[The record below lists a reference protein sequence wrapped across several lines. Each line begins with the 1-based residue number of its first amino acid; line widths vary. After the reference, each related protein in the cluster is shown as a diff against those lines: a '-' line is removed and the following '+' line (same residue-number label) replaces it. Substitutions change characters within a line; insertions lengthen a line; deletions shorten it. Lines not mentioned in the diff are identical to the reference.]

1 MTDPSLPPA
10 TRREQRALRASSS
23 DAPTTA
29 ATDNERTRPRRRRVW
44 LWVGVAGV
52 LLVALAVAGV
62 WAGSRIYSQ
71 AMQARSHLLAAMPYV
86 AEVKAAMLASDP
98 EAAATAAAAF
108 RVEAAEA
115 QAAASGRVWDFFE
128 SIPLPPLENLR
139 AVSTVA
145 DVAVSLADDVLVPA
159 SGVSVAALAPSGGKM
174 DVAALRSLSGL
185 LDQIEAGT
193 DAADDRLAALDHGA
207 LMDEVRSGV
216 QQVETALA
224 EIQTVSAP
232 ARDVVAVLPDALGAS
247 GPRNYLVMFQ
257 GNAEVRASGGGP
269 GSFMLLS
276 VDDGALSIVG
286 EAAATEFDFAIPE
299 PVVPID
305 AETEALYSDIVA
317 RWIANLTATPDFPT
331 SAALA
336 KGWWSTLHDDRIDG
350 VISIDPIGL
359 SYMLNATGPIT
370 LPTGDVL
377 TSENAASLL
386 LNEAYFKY
394 PDGADSNR
402 FFSAV
407 SLSVFGALTGGSVEP
422 VPMMA
427 ALTRAA
433 DEGRLKIWSSDED
446 EAALLGESP
455 LSGRLPSTNDTESA
469 VGVFFNDT
477 TGSKMDYYVDAAVA
491 VQADTCAAE
500 APRWTTTVTLQ
511 NHITAGAAGELP
523 RYITGPYFTP
533 GNIGTDFVVYTPVDA
548 TIEGWTLNGKPFD
561 AIAHTTHLGRDALRV
576 NVVLPPESTATLEV
590 TMVGTAGS
598 TAADLG
604 PTTVR
609 HTPMVR
615 ETPVSIDEP
624 TCG

>member
-1 MTDPSLPPA
+1 MTII
-10 TRREQRALRASSS
+10 
-23 DAPTTA
+23 
-29 ATDNERTRPRRRRVW
+29 
-44 LWVGVAGV
+44 GV

-86 AEVKAAMLASDP
+86 AEVKTAMLASDP

-108 RVEAAEA
+108 RAEAADA
-115 QAAASGRVWDFFE
+115 QAAASGTLWGFFE
-128 SIPLPPLENLR
+128 AIPLPPLENLR

-159 SGVSVAALAPSGGKM
+159 SGVSVAALAPSGGRM
-174 DVAALRSLSGL
+174 DVAALQSLSGL

-193 DAADDRLAALDHGA
+193 AAAVERLAALDHSA

-216 QQVETALA
+216 QQVETALT
-224 EIQTVSAP
+224 EIQSVAGP
-232 ARDVVAVLPDALGAS
+232 ARDVIAVLPDALGAS

-269 GSFMLLS
+269 GSFILLS

-305 AETEALYSDIVA
+305 AETEALYSDIIA

-377 TSENAASLL
+377 TSENAAPLL

-402 FFSAV
+402 FFAAV
-407 SLSVFGALTGGSVEP
+407 SLSVFDALTGGSIEP
-422 VPMMA
+422 VPMMT

-433 DEGRLKIWSSDED
+433 DEGRLKVWSSDEE

-455 LSGRLPSTNDTESA
+455 LSGRLPTTNDTETA

-477 TGSKMDYYVDAAVA
+477 TGSKMDYYVDATVA
-491 VQADTCAAE
+491 VQADTCAADT
-500 APRWTTTVTLQ
+500 PRWTTTVTLQ
-511 NHITAGAAGELP
+511 NHITASAAAELP

-533 GNIGTDFVVYTPVDA
+533 GDIGTDFVVYTPVDA

-561 AIAHTTHLGRDALRV
+561 AITHTTHLGRDAVRV

-590 TMVGTAGS
+590 TMAAAAGS
-598 TAADLG
+598 AAAEFG

-615 ETPVSIDEP
+615 DTPVSIDESS
-624 TCG
+624 CG

>member
-1 MTDPSLPPA
+1 MTII
-10 TRREQRALRASSS
+10 
-23 DAPTTA
+23 
-29 ATDNERTRPRRRRVW
+29 
-44 LWVGVAGV
+44 GV

-86 AEVKAAMLASDP
+86 AEVKTAMLASDP

-108 RVEAAEA
+108 RAEAADA
-115 QAAASGRVWDFFE
+115 QAAASGTLWGFFE
-128 SIPLPPLENLR
+128 AVPLPPLENLR

-145 DVAVSLADDVLVPA
+145 DVAVSLADDVLIPA

-193 DAADDRLAALDHGA
+193 DAADKRLSALDHGA

-216 QQVETALA
+216 QQVETALT
-224 EIQTVSAP
+224 EIQAVAGP

-269 GSFMLLS
+269 GSFILLS

-305 AETEALYSDIVA
+305 AETEALYSDIIA

-377 TSENAASLL
+377 TSENAAPLL

-407 SLSVFGALTGGSVEP
+407 SLSVFGALTGGSIEP

-491 VQADTCAAE
+491 VQADRCAAD

-511 NHITAGAAGELP
+511 NHITADAAGELP

-548 TIEGWTLNGKPFD
+548 TIEGWTLNGKPVD
-561 AIAHTTHLGRDALRV
+561 AIAHTTHLGRDAVRV

-590 TMVGTAGS
+590 AMVGTAGS
-598 TAADLG
+598 AAADLG

-615 ETPVSIDEP
+615 ETPVSVDEP
-624 TCG
+624 TCD

>member
-1 MTDPSLPPA
+1 MTI
-10 TRREQRALRASSS
+10 T
-23 DAPTTA
+23 
-29 ATDNERTRPRRRRVW
+29 
-44 LWVGVAGV
+44 GV
-52 LLVALAVAGV
+52 LLVALAVAGA
-62 WAGSRIYSQ
+62 WAGSRLYSQ
-71 AMQARSHLLAAMPYV
+71 AVQARSHLLAAMPYV
-86 AEVKAAMLASDP
+86 AEVKTAMLASDP

-108 RVEAAEA
+108 RAEAAEA
-115 QAAASGRVWDFFE
+115 QAAASGRLWDFFE

-139 AVSTVA
+139 AVSTVT

-174 DVAALRSLSGL
+174 DIAALQSLSEL
-185 LDQIEAGT
+185 LDQIKAGT
-193 DAADDRLAALDHGA
+193 DAANERLAALDHDA

-216 QQVETALA
+216 RQVETALI
-224 EIQTVSAP
+224 EIQAVAGP
-232 ARDVVAVLPDALGAS
+232 ASDVVAVLPDALGAS

-269 GSFMLLS
+269 GSFILLS

-305 AETEALYSDIVA
+305 AETEALYSDIIA

-336 KGWWSTLHDDRIDG
+336 KGWWATLHDDRIDG

-377 TSENAASLL
+377 TSENAAPLL

-407 SLSVFGALTGGSVEP
+407 SLSVFGALTNGSIEP
-422 VPMMA
+422 LPMVA

-433 DEGRLKIWSSDED
+433 DEGRLKIWSADED
-446 EAALLGESP
+446 EAALLGESS
-455 LSGRLPSTNDTESA
+455 LSGRLPSSNDKESA

-477 TGSKMDYYVDAAVA
+477 TGSKMDYYVDATVA
-491 VQADTCAAE
+491 VQADTCAAD
-500 APRWTTTVTLQ
+500 APGWTTTVTLQ
-511 NHITAGAAGELP
+511 NSITADAAGELP

-533 GNIGTDFVVYTPVDA
+533 GDIATDFVVYTPVGA
-548 TIEGWTLNGKPFD
+548 TIEAWTVNGKPFD
-561 AIAHTTHLGRDALRV
+561 AIAHTTHLGRDAVRV

-590 TMVGTAGS
+590 TMSAPPES

-615 ETPVSIDEP
+615 ETSVNIVEP
-624 TCG
+624 PCD

>member
-10 TRREQRALRASSS
+10 TRREQCTARIFLRRSDDRCNRQRADPA
-23 DAPTTA
+23 APP
-29 ATDNERTRPRRRRVW
+29 PR
-44 LWVGVAGV
+44 LALGGVAGV

-257 GNAEVRASGGGP
+257 GNAEVRASGAVP
-269 GSFMLLS
+269 ARSCSSASTTVPCRSSERRRPLS
-276 VDDGALSIVG
+276 S
-286 EAAATEFDFAIPE
+286 TSRSRSPSC
-299 PVVPID
+299 PS
-305 AETEALYSDIVA
+305 TQ
-317 RWIANLTATPDFPT
+317 RRKRCTPT
-331 SAALA
+331 S
-336 KGWWSTLHDDRIDG
+336 SR
-350 VISIDPIGL
+350 
-359 SYMLNATGPIT
+359 
-370 LPTGDVL
+370 
-377 TSENAASLL
+377 
-386 LNEAYFKY
+386 
-394 PDGADSNR
+394 
-402 FFSAV
+402 
-407 SLSVFGALTGGSVEP
+407 GGSR
-422 VPMMA
+422 
-427 ALTRAA
+427 T
-433 DEGRLKIWSSDED
+433 
-446 EAALLGESP
+446 
-455 LSGRLPSTNDTESA
+455 
-469 VGVFFNDT
+469 
-477 TGSKMDYYVDAAVA
+477 
-491 VQADTCAAE
+491 
-500 APRWTTTVTLQ
+500 
-511 NHITAGAAGELP
+511 
-523 RYITGPYFTP
+523 
-533 GNIGTDFVVYTPVDA
+533 
-548 TIEGWTLNGKPFD
+548 
-561 AIAHTTHLGRDALRV
+561 
-576 NVVLPPESTATLEV
+576 
-590 TMVGTAGS
+590 
-598 TAADLG
+598 
-604 PTTVR
+604 
-609 HTPMVR
+609 
-615 ETPVSIDEP
+615 
-624 TCG
+624 

>member
-1 MTDPSLPPA
+1 MTII
-10 TRREQRALRASSS
+10 
-23 DAPTTA
+23 
-29 ATDNERTRPRRRRVW
+29 
-44 LWVGVAGV
+44 GV

-86 AEVKAAMLASDP
+86 AEVKTAMLASDP

-108 RVEAAEA
+108 RAEAADA
-115 QAAASGRVWDFFE
+115 QAAASGTLWGFFE
-128 SIPLPPLENLR
+128 AVPLPPLENLR

-145 DVAVSLADDVLVPA
+145 DVAVSLADDVLIPA

-193 DAADDRLAALDHGA
+193 DAADERLSALDHGA

-216 QQVETALA
+216 QQVETALT
-224 EIQTVSAP
+224 EIQAVAGP

-269 GSFMLLS
+269 GSFILLS

-305 AETEALYSDIVA
+305 AETEALYSDIIA

-377 TSENAASLL
+377 TSENAAPLL
-386 LNEAYFKY
+386 LNEAYFTY

-407 SLSVFGALTGGSVEP
+407 SLSVFGAFTGGSIEP

-491 VQADTCAAE
+491 VQADRCAAD

-511 NHITAGAAGELP
+511 NHITADAAGELP

-561 AIAHTTHLGRDALRV
+561 AIAHTTHLGRDAVRL

-590 TMVGTAGS
+590 TMVGTAES
-598 TAADLG
+598 TAADAG

-615 ETPVSIDEP
+615 ETPVTIDEP
-624 TCG
+624 MCD